1 MQHLLLVPLLLV
13 VQDAAAAVPAQG
25 APADGAAPAGAGSP
39 GIVESL
45 FGSMLFPLILC
56 FGVFWLLILRP
67 ESKQRKKRL
76 EMLANLKKGD
86 KVQTNSGMLGTVV
99 QVQDGIV
106 TLQVDEG
113 VRLRFAQ
120 SAVGTVLEDDAQTA
134 PEKK

>member
-1 MQHLLLVPLLLV
+1 MHQLLLLPLLLV
-13 VQDAAAAVPAQG
+13 QDGAT
-25 APADGAAPAGAGSP
+25 APATGGTPAAQP

-67 ESKQRKKRL
+67 ESKQRKKRM
-76 EMLANLKKGD
+76 EMLAAITKGD
-86 KVQTNSGMLGTVV
+86 KVQTNSGLYGTVV
-99 QVQDGIV
+99 QVQDGVV

-120 SAVGTVLEDDAQTA
+120 SAIGSVITDE

>member
-1 MQHLLLVPLLLV
+1 MQHLLLVPLLL